1 MNRRDFLISAGA
13 GAAGAVVL
21 GAPAPLRAAPGGAPR
36 AARPRIRKAVGLG
49 MVQGDQP
56 LLEKFRMLREIGY
69 EGVEINSPNQ
79 LNRDEV
85 LRARDATGLE
95 IHGVVNSVHWN
106 KPLSDPDPAVRLEGQ
121 QGLRA
126 AIEDAKAYGATTVL
140 LVPAVVNENVSYAE
154 AYERSQAEIRQ
165 AIPFAAERGIIIAIE
180 NVWNQFLLSPLEFA
194 RYVDEFQSPWVQA
207 YFDIGNVVTFGWP
220 EHWIGTLGSRIRK
233 LHVKE
238 FSREKRDAEGL
249 WAGFRVEI
257 GEGSI
262 DWPVVREAIDAIGY
276 TGWAT
281 AEVGGGGRAR
291 LAEVAARMDRVL
303 QQDA

>member
-1 MNRRDFLISAGA
+1 MNRRDFLMSAGA
-13 GAAGAVVL
+13 GAAGVMVVG
-21 GAPAPLRAAPGGAPR
+21 GAPSLVAAPGGAPR
-36 AARPRIRKAVGLG
+36 TAAARLRKAVGLG

-69 EGVEINSPNQ
+69 DGVEINSPNA
-79 LNRDEV
+79 LDRDEV

-126 AIEDAKAYGATTVL
+126 AIEDAKAYGASTVL

-154 AYERSQAEIRQ
+154 AYDRSQAEIRQ

-220 EHWIGTLGSRIRK
+220 EHWIRTLGPRIRK

-238 FSREKRDAEGL
+238 FSREKRDSEGL
-249 WAGFRVEI
+249 WAGFRVEL

-262 DWPVVREAIDAIGY
+262 DWRAVREAIDAIGY
-276 TGWAT
+276 TGWVT
-281 AEVGGGGRAR
+281 AEVSGGDRAR
-291 LAEVAARMDRVL
+291 LTEIAQRMDRVL